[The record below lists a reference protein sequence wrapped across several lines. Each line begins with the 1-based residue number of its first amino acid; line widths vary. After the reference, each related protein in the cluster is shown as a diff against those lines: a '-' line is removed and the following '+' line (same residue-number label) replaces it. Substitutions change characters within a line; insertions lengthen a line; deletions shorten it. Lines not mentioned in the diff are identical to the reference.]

1 MTKQLPP
8 YIERVGKP
16 DISWARKANGK
27 HAAWMDDRYKGQWE
41 GDPDETPAQGWLVKG
56 VIPKLGV
63 GLIAGQTGMGK
74 TFAVLDLVQCLI
86 LERDFANHRVECPGG
101 VMLFAAEAPSQVRR
115 RWEGLRKA
123 KIAPWFAEQGEDVKR
138 MPFKWVT
145 NCPRLTADNAYDEML
160 LFCQRMQH
168 ECKEQYDCDLVL
180 IAVDT
185 LSAAADFRDQNDAG
199 EAQRIMN
206 LLARL
211 TEATGATV
219 VVVDHFGKDENR
231 GVRGSSA
238 KEAAADFVLSVLG
251 EKSQT
256 GVLRNLRL
264 AIRKMRGGAAGDEI
278 PFRLT
283 PVDMGADLDGEPVRE
298 LTVQWENEGAVRT
311 GRPNGAVRP
320 LLDALDDALIDA
332 GRMMAPGPGYPIV
345 RVVEDSLVREIF
357 RRKYPSTGDP
367 DKREAAIKKAWER
380 VNKHREAR
388 RCVGTYAIDNGVV
401 LMWRVQVLPTPSASV
416 TAAPARESPF

>member
-1 MTKQLPP
+1 MTKELPP
-8 YIERVGKP
+8 YVERVGKP

-27 HAAWMDDRYKGQWE
+27 HAPWMDERYKGQWE
-41 GDPDETPAQGWLVKG
+41 GDPDESPPQGWLVKN
-56 VIPKLGV
+56 VVPQTGV

-74 TFAVLDLVQCLI
+74 TFAILDLVQCLI
-86 LERDFANHRVECPGG
+86 LERDFANRRVERPGG
-101 VMLFAAEAPSQVRR
+101 VMLFAAEAPTQVRK

-123 KIAPWFAEQGEDVKR
+123 KIAPWFAEQGESMKR
-138 MPFKWVT
+138 MPFKWIT
-145 NCPRLTADNAYDEML
+145 DCPRLTSDSAYDEML

-185 LSAAADFRDQNDAG
+185 LSAASDFRDANDAS
-199 EAQRIMN
+199 ETQRVMN

-211 TEATGATV
+211 ANATGATV

-238 KEAAADFVLSVLG
+238 KEASADFVLTVLG

-283 PVDMGADLDGEPVRE
+283 PVDMGRDLDGEPVRE
-298 LTVQWENEGAVRT
+298 LTVQWDDGGVVRT
-311 GRPNGAVRP
+311 GRPNGAIRP
-320 LLDALDDALIDA
+320 LLDALDDALISA
-332 GRMMAPGPGYPIV
+332 GRMMAPAPGFPIV
-345 RVVEDSLVREIF
+345 RVVEDTMVRDVF

-367 DKREAAIKKAWER
+367 AKRDETIKKAWER
-380 VNKHREAR
+380 VNKHREVR

-401 LMWRVQVLPTPSASV
+401 LMWRVQVLPTPASTV
-416 TAAPARESPF
+416 RVAPEREAPF